1 MNLNTII
8 FLIKEGCK
16 NLWTSKKTA
25 ISSLIIILATM
36 LMLGIFVL
44 ITVNVDNTVNLAVE
58 SQGMQVFLKDFD
70 ESVLEEK
77 TKEIEDKITNIYSVK
92 SVEYISKEQGLEQM
106 KEMIGDEYK
115 TLYDGLEKDNP
126 IPASFI
132 VRLDNIG
139 QTASVKTEI
148 LKIDGVDSATIN
160 EQTAQMLTDI
170 GNVLNIVGIV
180 VLLILLA
187 ISIFI
192 ISNTIKITMY
202 ARRKEISIMKYVGA
216 TDTFIRLPFMIEGML
231 IGLVD
236 AIVSTIIVGVSY
248 SNIWNNYQDNLVQFG
263 TVSQELIAIYVI
275 LGVGIGIVGSTMSI
289 KKYLD
294 V

>member
-8 FLIKEGCK
+8 FLIKEGCT

-44 ITVNVDNTVNLAVE
+44 ITVNIDNTVNRALD
-58 SQGMQVFLKDFD
+58 SQGIQVYLKDFD
-70 ESVLEEK
+70 PDVSEEK
-77 TKEIEDKITNIYSVK
+77 TEEIKKQILNIYSVT
-92 SVEYISKEQGLEQM
+92 SADYISKEEGLEQM
-106 KEMIGDEYK
+106 KNMVGDEYRA
-115 TLYDGLEKDNP
+115 LYEGLEEDNP

-132 VRLDNIG
+132 VKLDNLE
-139 QTASVKTEI
+139 QSKNVQAEL
-148 LKIDGVDSATIN
+148 LKIDGVDSADIN
-160 EQTAQMLTDI
+160 EQTAQTLVYI
-170 GNVLNIVGIV
+170 GNILNIVGIV

-216 TDTFIRLPFMIEGML
+216 TDSFIRLPFMIEGML

-236 AIVSTIIVGVSY
+236 AILSTAIVAIAY
-248 SNIWNNYQDNLVQFG
+248 TNIWNNYQDVLVPFSSI
-263 TVSQELIAIYVI
+263 SQELIIIYII

>member
-139 QTASVKTEI
+139 QTANVKTEI

>member
-8 FLIKEGCK
+8 FLIKEGCT

-44 ITVNVDNTVNLAVE
+44 ITVNIDNTVKNAID
-58 SQGMQVFLKDFD
+58 SQGIQVYLKDFGED
-70 ESVLEEK
+70 ETKEK
-77 TKEIEDKITNIYSVK
+77 TEEIKKQILNIYSVK
-92 SVEYISKEQGLEQM
+92 SVEYISKEEGLEQVKQM
-106 KEMIGDEYK
+106 VGEEYRD
-115 TLYDGLEKDNP
+115 LYAGLENDNP

-132 VRLDNIG
+132 VKLDNLE
-139 QTASVKTEI
+139 QSSNVQQQV
-148 LKIDGVDSATIN
+148 LKIDGVDSADIN
-160 EQTAQMLTDI
+160 EQTAEVLTNV
-170 GNVLNIVGIV
+170 GNILNIVGIV
-180 VLLILLA
+180 ILLVLLA
-187 ISIFI
+187 ISVFI

-216 TDTFIRLPFMIEGML
+216 TDGFIRLPFVIEGML
-231 IGLVD
+231 IGIVD
-236 AIVSTIIVGVSY
+236 AILSTAIVALSY
-248 SNIWNNYQDNLVQFG
+248 TNIWNNYQDKLVPFEA
-263 TVSQELIAIYVI
+263 VAQELVIIYII